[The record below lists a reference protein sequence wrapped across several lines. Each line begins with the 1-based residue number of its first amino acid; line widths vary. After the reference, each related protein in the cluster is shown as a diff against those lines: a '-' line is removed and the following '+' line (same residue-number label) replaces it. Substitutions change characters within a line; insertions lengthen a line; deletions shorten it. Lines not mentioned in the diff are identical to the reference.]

1 MNLFLYFIVL
11 VSFLDTFVQ
20 LPIITPYA
28 LNLGASFVLT
38 GSIVAI
44 YSLTNIFG
52 NLFGGHWIDRYGRK
66 KMLTTGMFLVSAILL
81 LYPFA
86 QNGWQL
92 FLIRFVHG
100 LAGGI
105 LIPTVFAYIGDL
117 SEQEN
122 NKTGTKPMAY
132 AGASIGLAAIIG
144 PAVSGIMASRSKI
157 PYVFVGVSIL
167 FLFTAILTIYLLKES
182 FLSNGRGKFNLKD
195 FMPIIKRPRIVQA
208 SLAAFSFMVSN
219 GTLAFALPLNVEA
232 MGLNTEATGI
242 LFSSFGIVALI
253 VFLTPLNKIYERFQA
268 IHLMIAG
275 FLLIGLSLF
284 SLSFIHNFIFSFF
297 AMVIYGFGFS
307 FIFPSM
313 NQMIKNASTK
323 INRGKAYGIF
333 YAFFSFGVVA
343 GSTVSGIIEE
353 LIGFPFI
360 FGSLIMLLTAII
372 LFILTKKN

>member
-232 MGLNTEATGI
+232 MGHNTEATGI